1 MIKLKDILFENKV
14 PDVFVPRRLDD
25 RIERL
30 IKNYI
35 KNGSKGNLDL
45 SDKQLN
51 TLPEIL
57 KDVSVGGHFYC
68 YNNNLESLAGA
79 PSSVNGNF
87 ICNDNDLKSLAG
99 APSSVNGS
107 FYCNDNN
114 LKSLIGAPSS
124 VKGSFVCYN
133 NNLKSLVGAPSSVG
147 GDFYCSDNDVKF
159 TVAQVRAVC
168 DVKGQIFV

>member
-1 MIKLKDILFENKV
+1 MIKLKDILFENEA

-35 KNGSKGNLDL
+35 KNGSKGTLDL
-45 SDKQLN
+45 SNKQLN

-57 KDVSVGGHFYC
+57 KDVSVGG
-68 YNNNLESLAGA
+68 N
-79 PSSVNGNF
+79 
-87 ICNDNDLKSLAG
+87 
-99 APSSVNGS
+99 

>member
-57 KDVSVGGHFYC
+57 KDVSVGG
-68 YNNNLESLAGA
+68 
-79 PSSVNGNF
+79 
-87 ICNDNDLKSLAG
+87 
-99 APSSVNGS
+99 S
-107 FYCNDNN
+107 FDCRH
-114 LKSLIGAPSS
+114 
-124 VKGSFVCYN
+124 
-133 NNLKSLVGAPSSVG
+133 NNLKSLVGAPSSVNG
-147 GDFYCSDNDVKF
+147 NFYCSNNAVKF

-168 DVKGQIFV
+168 DVKGIIFV